1 MSLRIRTNRRRLA
14 PIAALAFAIL
24 TSIATSALAA
34 EARPWLCRDK
44 PVFSATGPIA
54 YRADNRGGSVWQLFF
69 MHFEMGGENDGYTT
83 VDSCV
88 LRPGASTSG
97 TLSAGQYFAVA
108 MYRVGGGRWICSGP
122 TDDSEGTQPGE
133 ISRIC
138 YSSDSSD
145 CALKLTPRHAD
156 SPSPSSP

>member
-1 MSLRIRTNRRRLA
+1 MSLRIRTNRRLVA
-14 PIAALAFAIL
+14 TIAALAFAIL

-54 YRADNRGGSVWQLFF
+54 YQADNRGGSVWRLFF

-83 VDSCV
+83 VDSRV

-122 TDDSEGTQPGE
+122 TDDSESPQPGE

-145 CALKLTPRHAD
+145 CAVKLTPRHAN
-156 SPSPSSP
+156 PTP